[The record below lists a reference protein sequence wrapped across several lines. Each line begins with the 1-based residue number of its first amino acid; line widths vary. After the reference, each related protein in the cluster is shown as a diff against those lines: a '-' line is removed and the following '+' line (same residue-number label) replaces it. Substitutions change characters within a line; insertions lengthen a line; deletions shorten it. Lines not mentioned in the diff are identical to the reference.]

1 MINMKNITRIVLV
14 TAAMTLAACG
24 SKKHVVDD
32 GKGTALPT
40 ITTQGTDNTG
50 SGDNSAVLRQMISDV
65 PQTDNIVSSIDFNL
79 KTGGKDITVDGK
91 ISMRKNEVVRI
102 QLSPMGLVEVGRLE
116 FTKDS
121 VLIMDRMHK
130 QFLKSSYEQVSF
142 LKNNGI
148 DFYALQALFWNQL
161 FMPGK
166 PQVSE
171 SALGEY
177 KVSGQEVTL
186 NQGKMN
192 YKWNVLNNPK
202 HVKSTTATYNSSKH
216 GTSQLHWAYD
226 DFKAFSGTMFPARQT
241 FTISTVAA
249 GKQKN
254 ITVDITMKNLKTNSD
269 WEGVTKVPSKYKPV
283 ALEDVINKIMKLQ

>member
-1 MINMKNITRIVLV
+1 MNIKYITRITLV

-24 SKKHVVDD
+24 SKKQVVDD
-32 GKGTALPT
+32 GKGN
-40 ITTQGTDNTG
+40 IGTTVTTPDDKGGGGN
-50 SGDNSAVLRQMISDV
+50 NSVALRQMIGDV
-65 PQTDNIVSSIDFNL
+65 PQTDNIVASIDFNL

-91 ISMRKNEVVRI
+91 LSMRKNEVVRI

-161 FMPGK
+161 FMPGT
-166 PQVSE
+166 PQVKE
-171 SALGEY
+171 RQLEEF
-177 KVSGQEVTL
+177 KVNGQEVTL
-186 NQGKMN
+186 NVGKMD
-192 YKWNVLNNPK
+192 YKWTVQEGLNRI
-202 HVKSTTATYNSSKH
+202 KSTTATYNSTKN
-216 GTSQLHWAYD
+216 GTSQLHWIYD
-226 DFKAFSGTMFPARQT
+226 DFRQFSGTKFPAKQT
-241 FTISTVAA
+241 FTISTKAG

-254 ITVDITMKNLKTNSD
+254 ITVGIEMKNLKTTSD
-269 WEGVTKVPSKYKPV
+269 WDGVTKVPSKYKPV
-283 ALEDVINKIMKLQ
+283 NLEDVINKIMKLQ